1 MKNLCFLLLVLSAF
15 SCKKTSID
23 DNSLIYVR
31 YHNDTGLDLKDL
43 TVINADSSTVL
54 ISSNLKDGKQSDYFS
69 KEGYT
74 LYDGLPIEH
83 LHGFDSNGNS
93 LDINYLGFCG
103 VGLVIEELEPGLHT
117 MRLYK
122 PSNSDYIWME
132 LE

>member
-15 SCKKTSID
+15 SCKKTSIY

-83 LHGFDSNGNS
+83 LHGFDSNGNIILWKNS
-93 LDINYLGFCG
+93 LLIFNSYVFCCNA
-103 VGLVIEELEPGLHT
+103 GL
-117 MRLYK
+117 RCYF
-122 PSNSDYIWME
+122 
-132 LE
+132 